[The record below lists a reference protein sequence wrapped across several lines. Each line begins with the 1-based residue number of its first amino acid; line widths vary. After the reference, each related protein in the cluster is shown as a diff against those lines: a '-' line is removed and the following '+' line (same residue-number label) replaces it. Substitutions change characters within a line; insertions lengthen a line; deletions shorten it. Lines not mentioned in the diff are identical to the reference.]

1 MASKVLSTTPE
12 QILVRNLHR
21 KSLSISNEDASI
33 AIFIKRERAETPTV
47 SATDHDHRIGPG
59 GSFSLNN
66 GTDGLE
72 AVQDRWTA
80 IAESGT
86 PRVSFVETEDIKR

>member
-59 GSFSLNN
+59 GSFVLNY
-66 GTDGLE
+66 GTDGIQSTQDSWS
-72 AVQDRWTA
+72 AV
-80 IAESGT
+80 AESGT
-86 PRVSFVETEDIKR
+86 PRISVVETEDIQR

>member
-1 MASKVLSTTPE
+1 MATKLLSPSPVE
-12 QILVRNLHR
+12 LLPRNTHR
-21 KSLSISNEDASI
+21 KSLSFSNEDSSI

-47 SATDHDHRIGPG
+47 SASDHDHRIGPG

-66 GTDGLE
+66 GTDGIE
-72 AVQDRWTA
+72 AVQDRWTVV
-80 IAESGT
+80 AESGT